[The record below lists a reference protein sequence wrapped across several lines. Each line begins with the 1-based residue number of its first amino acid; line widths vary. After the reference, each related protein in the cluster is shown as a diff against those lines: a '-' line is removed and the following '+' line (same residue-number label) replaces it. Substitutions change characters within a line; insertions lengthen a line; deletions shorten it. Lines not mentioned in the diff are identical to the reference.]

1 LRGVALQRL
10 SSNDGKLVIAL
21 TTSGLAGTA
30 VQPAEWG
37 YPRTAAEAVRYRVF
51 ADLHARGYTMT
62 SGAKFGGD
70 YLAYPGDP
78 LLYHAQYTVRCLHGS
93 TPLHPLALAAAARMA
108 HAARCV
114 PRLCRAVGAQAEP
127 RRTAG
132 STWCSHQCFRQ
143 SRARRRASST
153 SRCRRTSSRAR
164 TASAQ
169 CATLHAELPPWKRRL
184 RRCARC
190 RLPDSLMCATRVTV
204 ALGVS
209 NTPRV
214 AQSSYARSPQ
224 AQRLFM
230 ASQSGQQRE
239 EAAACGA
246 SFWAM

>member
-1 LRGVALQRL
+1 M
-10 SSNDGKLVIAL
+10 IAL

-37 YPRTAAEAVRYRVF
+37 YPRTPAEAVRYRVF

-114 PRLCRAVGAQAEP
+114 ASLRCAVCAHAEARRA
-127 RRTAG
+127 AG
-132 STWCSHQCFRQ
+132 STWCSPQCCRRP
-143 SRARRRASST
+143 RARRRASSI

-169 CATLHAELPPWKRRL
+169 LATSRAELPPREREPRDAQTFRL
-184 RRCARC
+184 Y
-190 RLPDSLMCATRVTV
+190 DV
-204 ALGVS
+204 
-209 NTPRV
+209 
-214 AQSSYARSPQ
+214 
-224 AQRLFM
+224 
-230 ASQSGQQRE
+230 
-239 EAAACGA
+239 
-246 SFWAM
+246 